1 METMILVV
9 TVAFTAGGLCGVA
22 LGVAIGL
29 TGKEGKDNEQ
39 GKT

>member
-9 TVAFTAGGLCGVA
+9 AAFTLGGLWGVA

-29 TGKEGKDNEQ
+29 TGEEGKDNEQ